1 MHLLIHNF
9 RSSHQNTWSLL
20 DTRIC
25 WFCLYTLWIVYKC
38 RGEPDSCSYLSYH
51 NSLLKYRTHFYI
63 IRTSIGEILVSFA
76 SISIFLNV
84 LYSYWLIYMYI
95 IWNIPSS
102 SCLKIGTYIVL
113 FCFLYN
119 EIIFYST
126 IIIILIYF
134 WILKVLH
141 SIFDKSKTIFF
152 KFNKMIHTSE
162 IIYLLSN
169 ILRLLVYNSEG
180 QFKGGLQSHKIHS

>member
-1 MHLLIHNF
+1 MEKSNLRSNRVQVPVGINRIGSSWVLLLQKKLQLPDSLHLLIHNF

-38 RGEPDSCSYLSYH
+38 RGEPDSCSYLSHH

-63 IRTSIGEILVSFA
+63 ISTSIGEILVSFA

-102 SCLKIGTYIVL
+102 SCLKIGTHIVV
-113 FCFLYN
+113 
-119 EIIFYST
+119 FY
-126 IIIILIYF
+126 LM
-134 WILKVLH
+134 
-141 SIFDKSKTIFF
+141 KSFF
-152 KFNKMIHTSE
+152 I
-162 IIYLLSN
+162 
-169 ILRLLVYNSEG
+169 
-180 QFKGGLQSHKIHS
+180 